1 MEVYRVPVTI
11 DVSVKEAVKTRFSN
25 MDNPVTIKVFST
37 KDHCL
42 MCNEMITMMES
53 VAELSD
59 KIKLETCNCSP
70 EAKKAK
76 EYGIKRHP
84 ALAIE
89 GDKDYG
95 IRFFG
100 IPAGKEFTS
109 LIETI
114 MMVSTREAGLSNDSL
129 KLLKKLKK
137 KVNIKVFVTLE
148 CPYCPAMVL
157 LGQKIAFAS
166 DMVTTEMIEA
176 TQFTE
181 LAAKY
186 NVFGVP
192 NTIINEQTRVEGLI
206 PEKVLVEKILEAA
219 TKGPDPGII

>member
-1 MEVYRVPVTI
+1 MPVTI

-25 MDNPVTIKVFST
+25 MDKPVTIKVFST

-53 VAELSD
+53 VAKLSD
-59 KIKLETCNCSP
+59 KIKLETCDCSP
-70 EAKKAK
+70 DAKTAK

-89 GDKDYG
+89 GEKDYG

-114 MMVSTREAGLSNDSL
+114 MIVSSRDSGLSEESL
-129 KLLKKLKK
+129 KQLKKLGK

-157 LGQKIAFAS
+157 LAQKIAFAS
-166 DMVTTEMIEA
+166 DKVTSEMIEA

-181 LAAKY
+181 LAGKY

-192 NTIINEQTRVEGLI
+192 NTIINEHTRVEGLI
-206 PEKVLVEKILEAA
+206 PEKVLVEKILKASTE
-219 TKGPDPGII
+219 GPDPGII